1 MNTKYRK
8 ADPKGLL
15 SKNVA
20 NGHNIII
27 DRKMLWSIAI
37 VFSAILLALNVVF
50 EMQLS
55 PRLFA
60 KTEEELEQDLQEAV
74 FSEDG
79 ALLPIQ
85 WADLGQ
91 KMIADGVIDST
102 QMSQIMEQRGWTDDY
117 SKELLEGTVEGELKL
132 TQENSG
138 LILNLLWAFGL
149 ANKNTILETGPMVDP
164 AYGGAGGFAS
174 TGGWSVSVGDSMDHY
189 SRHKFFD
196 LNAEQQAFVDKVS
209 RGIYRPC
216 CNNSTHFPDCNHGMA
231 MLGFLELMASQG
243 VSEEEMWKAALS
255 VNSYWFPD
263 TYLTIE
269 TYMKNKGVAW
279 KDVNPIE
286 ILGINYSSAS
296 GYAKIASQVVAP
308 INTEG
313 GSGCGVET
321 GQPAPV
327 IRTER
332 QQSGCAI

>member
-50 EMQLS
+50 EIQLS

-189 SRHKFFD
+189 SRHEWIVLTD
-196 LNAEQQAFVDKVS
+196 EQQALVEEVAKN
-209 RGIYRPC
+209 IYRPC
-216 CNNSTHFPDCNHGMA
+216 CGNSTYFPDCNHGMA
-231 MLGFLELMASQG
+231 MLGFLELMAAQG
-243 VSEEEMWKAALS
+243 GSEEEMYEAAL
-255 VNSYWFPD
+255 VLNSYWFPG
-263 TYLTIE
+263 TYLTIGKYFAKE
-269 TYMKNKGVAW
+269 GTDWEDIDPKTALSA
-279 KDVNPIE
+279 E
-286 ILGINYSSAS
+286 FSSSAGYKNILSTVEPSQAS
-296 GYAKIASQVVAP
+296 G
-308 INTEG
+308 G
-313 GSGCGVET
+313 GSCGV
-321 GQPAPV
+321 
-327 IRTER
+327 
-332 QQSGCAI
+332 